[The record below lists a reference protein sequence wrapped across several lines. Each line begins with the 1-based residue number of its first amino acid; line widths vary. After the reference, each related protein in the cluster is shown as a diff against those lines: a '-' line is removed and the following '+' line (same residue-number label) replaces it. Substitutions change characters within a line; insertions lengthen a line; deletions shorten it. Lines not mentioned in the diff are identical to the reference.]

1 MTGIFVYALGK
12 AIANIEDAQDR
23 YKRDYDK
30 KHHTT
35 NVRMCNLYSILH
47 AFVEQK
53 GLFINIFR
61 FYNLEQ
67 RYYCG
72 IQPKM
77 KGKAESY
84 RNIGWAPT

>member
-35 NVRMCNLYSILH
+35 NVRMCDQYSILH

-53 GLFINIFR
+53 ALFINIFN
-61 FYNLEQ
+61 FNAGFTTWNK
-67 RYYCG
+67 G
-72 IQPKM
+72 I
-77 KGKAESY
+77 GAEFSP
-84 RNIGWAPT
+84 R